1 MSRRKK
7 PIYKKPIA
15 KFLFEQEEEE
25 TDLFGDTDE
34 GDDADTADDTEGD
47 DTDAA
52 DDAEGD
58 DTEDDGSEE
67 EEEKLDVDIDD
78 EVKLSKSVDQDL
90 EALLIDFETDARK
103 SKQIDDIPVE
113 ESLNLGMLIE
123 QDEYD
128 EDIDLERFAA
138 EVARLVKNYTTLLD
152 MEKILVSKSR
162 EFIVTRYGEDAE
174 TDLVDILSNKH
185 DIDIQDP
192 PSPKLAK
199 ASVPI
204 AVGAG
209 TGGAGGTA

>member
-1 MSRRKK
+1 MFSHKK
-7 PIYKKPIA
+7 LIYKKPIA

-25 TDLFGDTDE
+25 TDLFGDETEE
-34 GDDADTADDTEGD
+34 GDAETS
-47 DTDAA
+47 

-58 DTEDDGSEE
+58 EADTVDDADIEEDDTEE

-90 EALLIDFETDARK
+90 EALLIDFEADARK
-103 SKQIDDIPVE
+103 SKQIDDTSME
-113 ESLNLGMLIE
+113 ESFHLGMLIE
-123 QDEYD
+123 QDEYE
-128 EDIDLERFAA
+128 EDIDLERFAS

-162 EFIVTRYGEDAE
+162 EFIITRYGEDAE
-174 TDLVDILSNKH
+174 VDLVDILSNKH

-199 ASVPI
+199 SSVPI
-204 AVGAG
+204 AAGAG